1 METND
6 QQQAPDHGAFLL
18 TIDEAISSTRTSRA
32 TLYREIN
39 AGRLKTITI
48 GRRRYVTP
56 EAIRTWISQLSGSE
70 TA

>member
-1 METND
+1 MPEIE
-6 QQQAPDHGAFLL
+6 QQPSEHDAFLL

-39 AGRLKTITI
+39 AGRLKTVKV

-56 EAIRTWISQLSGSE
+56 QAIREWVAGLSGGE
-70 TA
+70 AA

>member
-1 METND
+1 MQPND
-6 QQQAPDHGAFLL
+6 QHQQQDHGAFLL

-39 AGRLKTITI
+39 AGRLKTVKV

-56 EAIRTWISQLSGSE
+56 QAIREWVAELAGGE
-70 TA
+70 VA